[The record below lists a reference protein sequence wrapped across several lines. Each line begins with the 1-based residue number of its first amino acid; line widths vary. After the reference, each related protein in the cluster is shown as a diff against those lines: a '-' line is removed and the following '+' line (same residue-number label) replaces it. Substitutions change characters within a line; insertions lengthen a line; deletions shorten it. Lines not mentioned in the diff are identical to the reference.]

1 MMRERERERERER
14 DHYTEVGKE
23 DPPCISLKIHHLR
36 MHLDHQKRTLA
47 WNIMEEDSGET

>member
-1 MMRERERERERER
+1 MMRERERERER
-14 DHYTEVGKE
+14 DNYTEVGKE